1 MDDTGAQQKQ
11 MTSLLTI
18 SQVNYVNSFSKTKA
32 GIILVEFITLYSFV
46 NVTGVPPT
54 ELIRIPEF
62 PDYFFV
68 SKIPKTRLV
77 VKSKP

>member
-54 ELIRIPEF
+54 ELIRIP
-62 PDYFFV
+62 DYFFV
-68 SKIPKTRLV
+68 SIIPKTSLV